1 MDYKSYALCDD
12 DSSIYNDG
20 LHLAESDAYKDCRV
34 RLMPDA
40 HRGKAGC
47 CVGTVIEIKDKVVPN
62 TVGVDICCS
71 VSALEIPNNIDLA
84 ELDSVIRNHVPS
96 GSSVHSDV
104 VHEFNLSGLKCWEAI
119 ANKDRIA
126 KSMGTLG
133 ASNHFLSV
141 EVDDRTGQNYLMIHC
156 GSRNLGV
163 QVCEHYQ
170 RLAVDYCKEKYTNE
184 KESVINQLKASGLQ
198 HLISQVLGNMNPVD
212 EQLAYLE
219 GDTLDD
225 YLHDMKILEKW
236 VYANHRTIYRQI
248 AKHMSNHFAWSDDP
262 AGYFVS
268 HNYIDVE
275 YKILRKGAISAR
287 DGQIGLIPLN
297 MKDGTL
303 LVVGKGNDDWLCSLP
318 HGAGRKMSRSQARKT
333 LFTAEYINQMADIY
347 TTSVSEATLD
357 EAPMCYKDADD
368 IASAIVENA
377 DIVTHFT
384 PIYNFKAKE

>member
-1 MDYKSYALCDD
+1 MDYKSYAICDD

-20 LHLAESDAYKDCRV
+20 LYLAESDAYKDCRV

-47 CVGTVIEIKDKVVPN
+47 CVGTVIEIKDRIVPN

-104 VHEFNLSGLKCWEAI
+104 VQEFDLSGLKCWDAI
-119 ANKDRIA
+119 DNKDRIA
-126 KSMGTLG
+126 KSMGTMG
-133 ASNHFLSV
+133 GNNHYVSI

-170 RLAVDYCKEKYTNE
+170 KLAVDYCKEKYIND
-184 KESVINQLKASGLQ
+184 KESVINQLKASDLQ
-198 HLISQVLGNMNPVD
+198 HLISQVLRNINRVD

-219 GDTLDD
+219 GNNLDD

-248 AKHMSNHFAWSDDP
+248 AKHMSNNLTWSDDP

-275 YKILRKGAISAR
+275 HKILRKGAISAR
-287 DGQIGLIPLN
+287 YGQIGLIPLN

-303 LVVGKGNDDWLCSLP
+303 LVLGRGNDDWLCSLP
-318 HGAGRKMSRSQARKT
+318 HGAGRKMSRAQARKT
-333 LFTAEYINQMADIY
+333 LFTADYINQMADIY